1 VQGRRDSHCDGP
13 QRRCIVTGEIRDRS
27 SLLRFIVGPNG
38 ELVADA
44 ASRLPGRGFW
54 LTPRRDI
61 LERAIARQLFA
72 RSARQAITT
81 PAGFADRVEMLLV
94 RRCMDEIGL
103 GRRAGFAVAGF
114 EKACEAVRTGKAG
127 LLLLALDGT
136 EGGRRKIRGLARGLP
151 VAIVLTAA
159 EMGAIFGRDH
169 VVNIAIGDGRLAKRL
184 IAVAEKIA
192 GFRPGTVI
200 DRGTEPAP
208 AARHLQDMALDSD
221 ERTK

>member
-1 VQGRRDSHCDGP
+1 MVRGRGEVHRDGP

-38 ELVADA
+38 ELVADM

-72 RSARQAITT
+72 RSARRAITT
-81 PAGFADRVEMLLV
+81 PAGFADDVEMLLV
-94 RRCMDEIGL
+94 RRCVDGIGL
-103 GRRAGFAVAGF
+103 GRRAGVAVAGF
-114 EKACEAVRTGKAG
+114 EKACEAVRTGKVS
-127 LLLLALDGT
+127 LLLLALDGA
-136 EGGRRKIRGLARGLP
+136 EGGRRKMRGLARGLP
-151 VAIVLTAA
+151 VAVVLTAA

-169 VVNIAIGDGRLAKRL
+169 VVNIAIGDGRLANRL
-184 IAVAEKIA
+184 IAAAEKIA
-192 GFRPGTVI
+192 GFRPGTVV

-208 AARHLQDMALDSD
+208 AARHLEDSGIGF
-221 ERTK
+221 